1 MTSSNSDDLF
11 STRRAGV
18 LLHPTCLP
26 GSWGV
31 LGASARTFTDF
42 LADCSLSIWQ
52 TLPIGPTH
60 RDLSPY
66 QSLSAHAG
74 NPDFI
79 DLYELVETGLLADR
93 ELSQPA
99 PEVRHHLLTLAA
111 KRFFSSDGG
120 GRNGLDRAAYQ
131 RFRAANDYWLDDF
144 CLFWA
149 IREIQDSP
157 GWLQWP
163 EPLKDRDRGAL
174 RDFVDQN
181 RSRLARIR
189 FEQFLFHY
197 QWQAL
202 RNHAREKGIL
212 LFGDIPIFVAHDSAD
227 VWANRHLFKLDERGE
242 STVVAG
248 VPPDYFS
255 SEGQHWGNPLYNWEA
270 MAADG
275 YQWWLERLE
284 SQRHLFDLIRIDHF
298 RGLQAYWEI
307 PAATPEPR
315 HGYWAPGPGAPFLD
329 ACFTRFP
336 DLPLVAENL
345 GVISDDV
352 EGLRKRFRL
361 PGMTVMQF
369 GFDGSPDNP
378 HLLHNH
384 HARDIV
390 YTGTHDNDTTLGWY
404 QSLDDPTRRYVN
416 DYLGT
421 TGEGMPWPLID
432 AAFRSVCSLAIV
444 PMQDF
449 MGLGTEA
456 RFNTPGTVVNNW
468 IWQLDWNL
476 CKKELSRIIADSVRQ
491 HGRWAPPMSLTVF

>member
-1 MTSSNSDDLF
+1 MTSSSASDLF
-11 STRRAGV
+11 SMRRAGV
-18 LLHPTCLP
+18 LLHPTCIP
-26 GSWGV
+26 GPWGV
-31 LGASARTFTDF
+31 LGASARTFVDF
-42 LADCSLSIWQ
+42 LADSGLSVWQ

-60 RDLSPY
+60 PDLSPY

-74 NPDFI
+74 NPHLI
-79 DLYELVETGLLADR
+79 DLSELVEDGLLAEV
-93 ELSQPA
+93 ELTQPDA
-99 PEVRHHLLTLAA
+99 DTRHQLLTLAA
-111 KRFFSSDGG
+111 RRFF
-120 GRNGLDRAAYQ
+120 RNEGKGLSGLDLAGYQ
-131 RFRAANDYWLDDF
+131 HFRDINGYWLDEF
-144 CLFWA
+144 CLFCG
-149 IREIQDSP
+149 IREVQVSP
-157 GWLQWP
+157 GWLHWP
-163 EPLKDRDRGAL
+163 PPLRDRDATAL
-174 RDFVDQN
+174 RSFIEQHQP
-181 RSRLARIR
+181 RLDRIG
-189 FEQFLFHY
+189 FEQFLFYH

-202 RNHAREKGIL
+202 RDYARGKGTL

-242 STVVAG
+242 PTVIAG

-255 SEGQHWGNPLYNWEA
+255 PEGQHWGNPLYDWQA
-270 MAADG
+270 MARDG

-307 PAATPEPR
+307 PAKTPEPR
-315 HGYWAPGPGAPFLD
+315 FGGWVAGPGDHFLE

-352 EGLRKRFRL
+352 EVLRKRFRL

-369 GFDGSPDNP
+369 GFDGSPNNP

-384 HARDIV
+384 NPRDLV

-404 QSLDDPTRRYVN
+404 QSLDEPTRRYVN
-416 DYLGT
+416 DYLGA
-421 TGEGMPWPLID
+421 TGDGMPWPIID

-444 PMQDF
+444 PLQDF

-468 IWQLDWNL
+468 VWQLDWNL
-476 CKKELSRIIADSVRQ
+476 CRNDLSNRIAETVKR
-491 HGRWAPPMSLTVF
+491 HGRLP

>member
-1 MTSSNSDDLF
+1 MTSGIISGTPDDLF

-26 GSWGV
+26 GPWGV
-31 LGASARTFTDF
+31 LGASARTFVDF
-42 LADCSLSIWQ
+42 MAKSGLRIWQ

-60 RDLSPY
+60 KDLSPY

-79 DLYELVETGLLADR
+79 DLYELVEAGLLADH
-93 ELSQPA
+93 ELSRPD
-99 PEVRHHLLTLAA
+99 PEARHQLLTHAA
-111 KRFFSSDGG
+111 QRFFDNGG
-120 GRNGLDRAAYQ
+120 TGLNSLDHAAFQ
-131 RFRAANDYWLDDF
+131 RFRAANDYWLEDF
-144 CLFWA
+144 CLFGA
-149 IREIQDSP
+149 IREVQASP

-163 EPLKDRDRGAL
+163 KSLRDRDHAAL
-174 RDFVDQN
+174 QSFVEQN
-181 RSRLARIR
+181 QPRLARIR
-189 FEQFLFHY
+189 FEQFLFHH

-202 RNHAREKGIL
+202 REYARGQGIL

-242 STVVAG
+242 LTVVAG

-255 SEGQHWGNPLYNWEA
+255 PDGQHWGNPLYDWEV
-270 MAADG
+270 MARDG

-284 SQRHLFDLIRIDHF
+284 SQRQLFDLIRIDHF

-307 PAATPEPR
+307 PAATPLPR
-315 HGYWAPGPGAPFLD
+315 YGYWVTGPGAHFLE
-329 ACFTRFP
+329 ACFQRFP

-345 GVISDDV
+345 GIISDDV
-352 EGLRKRFRL
+352 EELRKGFRL
-361 PGMTVMQF
+361 PGMVVMQF

-384 HARDIV
+384 HSRDLV

-404 QSLDDPTRRYVN
+404 RSLDEHTRRYVD

-421 TGEGMPWPLID
+421 SGEDMPWPVID
-432 AAFRSVCSLAIV
+432 GAFRSACSMAIV

-468 IWQLDWNL
+468 VWQLDWNL
-476 CKKELSRIIADSVRQ
+476 CRSDLSNLVAESIQR
-491 HGRWAPPMSLTVF
+491 HGRLPYV

>member
-1 MTSSNSDDLF
+1 MTVGSTNDLF
-11 STRRAGV
+11 STRRAGA

-26 GSWGV
+26 GPWGV
-31 LGASARTFTDF
+31 LGASARKFVDF
-42 LADCSLSIWQ
+42 LADSGLSVWQ

-74 NPDFI
+74 NPEFI
-79 DLYELVETGLLADR
+79 DLFELVVSGLLTEADLAEPGTNATEATKQR
-93 ELSQPA
+93 EDSFA
-99 PEVRHHLLTLAA
+99 LAA
-111 KRFFSSDGG
+111 KRFFNQDGQDSNNTDQAG
-120 GRNGLDRAAYQ
+120 FQ
-131 RFRAANDYWLDDF
+131 RFREANDYWLDDF
-144 CLFWA
+144 CLFCA
-149 IREIQDSP
+149 IREVQAVP

-163 EPLKDRDRGAL
+163 ESLRDRDSGAL
-174 RDFVDQN
+174 RDFMDQN
-181 RSRLARIR
+181 QERLGRIR
-189 FEQFLFHY
+189 FEQFVFQQ
-197 QWQAL
+197 QWHHL
-202 RNHAREKGIL
+202 REYARARGVL

-255 SEGQHWGNPLYNWEA
+255 PNGQHWGNPLYNWEA
-270 MAADG
+270 MAGED

-307 PAATPEPR
+307 PAQTPEPR
-315 HGYWAPGPGAPFLD
+315 YGYWVAGPGDRFLE
-329 ACFTRFP
+329 ACFNRFP

-345 GVISDDV
+345 GIISDDV
-352 EGLRKRFRL
+352 EELRKRFHL

-384 HARDIV
+384 HARDLV

-404 QSLDDPTRRYVN
+404 RSLDDHTRRNVN
-416 DYLGT
+416 EYLGT
-421 TGEGMPWPLID
+421 SGDGMPWPVID
-432 AAFRSVCSLAIV
+432 AAFRSACSLAIV

-449 MGLGTEA
+449 LGLGTEA

-468 IWQLDWNL
+468 VWQLDWNL
-476 CKKELSRIIADSVRQ
+476 LSKGLSYRISESVRQ
-491 HGRWAPPMSLTVF
+491 HGRGA

>member
-1 MTSSNSDDLF
+1 MTLSCSHDLF
-11 STRRAGV
+11 STRKAGV
-18 LLHPTCLP
+18 LLHPTSLP
-26 GSWGV
+26 GDWGV
-31 LGASARTFTDF
+31 MGASARRFIDF
-42 LADCSLSIWQ
+42 LADSGVSIWQ

-74 NPDFI
+74 NPEFI
-79 DLYELVETGLLADR
+79 DLSELTRTGLLAEH
-93 ELSQPA
+93 ELKQSTP
-99 PEVRHHLLTLAA
+99 RHQLLSLAA
-111 KRFFSSDGG
+111 QRFHDNRSP
-120 GRNGLDRAAYQ
+120 GLDGMDQAGYRH
-131 RFRAANDYWLDDF
+131 FRKANDYWLGDF
-144 CLFWA
+144 CLFCA
-149 IREIQDSP
+149 IREVQASP

-163 EPLKDRDRGAL
+163 ESLRDRHPDAL
-174 RDFVDQN
+174 QEFMDHNSQ
-181 RSRLARIR
+181 RLYRIG
-189 FEQFLFHY
+189 FEQFLFNH

-202 RNHAREKGIL
+202 RRYARDREVL

-227 VWANRHLFKLDERGE
+227 VWANRHLFKIDEQGE
-242 STVVAG
+242 PTVVAG

-255 SEGQHWGNPLYNWEA
+255 SDGQHWGNPLYDWEA
-270 MAADG
+270 MAERG

-284 SQRHLFDLIRIDHF
+284 SQHHLFDLIRIDHF

-307 PAATPEPR
+307 PAETPQPR
-315 HGYWAPGPGAPFLD
+315 YGYWVPGPGDHFLE
-329 ACFTRFP
+329 ACFSRFP

-345 GVISDDV
+345 GIISNEV
-352 EGLRKRFRL
+352 EELRKRFRL

-378 HLLHNH
+378 HLLNNH
-384 HARDIV
+384 HPRDLV
-390 YTGTHDNDTTLGWY
+390 YTGTHDNDTTMGWY
-404 QSLDDPTRRYVN
+404 QSLDDHTRHYVN

-421 TGEGMPWPLID
+421 TGECMPWPVIE

-449 MGLGTEA
+449 MGLGTDA

-476 CKKELSRIIADSVRQ
+476 CPEDLSKRIAELVQRHERFPQ
-491 HGRWAPPMSLTVF
+491 H

>member
-1 MTSSNSDDLF
+1 MTSGTKDDLL
-11 STRRAGV
+11 SNRRAGV

-26 GSWGV
+26 GPWGV
-31 LGASARTFTDF
+31 LGASARTFVDF
-42 LADCSLSIWQ
+42 MAESGLSIWQ
-52 TLPIGPTH
+52 TLPLGPTH
-60 RDLSPY
+60 PDLSPY

-74 NPDFI
+74 NPHFI
-79 DLYELVETGLLADR
+79 DLSELMEEGLLTDQELV
-93 ELSQPA
+93 QPA
-99 PEVRHHLLTLAA
+99 PETRTQLLTLAA
-111 KRFFSSDGG
+111 GRFFNNQGKGQNGFDQGG
-120 GRNGLDRAAYQ
+120 YQHFRETNG
-131 RFRAANDYWLDDF
+131 YWLDDF
-144 CLFWA
+144 CLFCG
-149 IREIQDSP
+149 IRELQASP

-163 EPLKDRDRGAL
+163 ESLRDRDTGTL
-174 RDFVDQN
+174 RAFVDQN
-181 RSRLARIR
+181 QTRLARIR

-202 RNHAREKGIL
+202 RDYARSSGVL

-227 VWANRHLFKLDERGE
+227 VWANRHLFKLDHQGQP
-242 STVVAG
+242 TVVAG

-255 SEGQHWGNPLYNWEA
+255 PDGQHWGNPLYNWEA
-270 MAADG
+270 MALEG
-275 YQWWLERLE
+275 YRWWLERLE

-307 PAATPEPR
+307 PSATPEPR
-315 HGYWAPGPGAPFLD
+315 YGYWVPGPGDHFLE
-329 ACFTRFP
+329 ACFNRFP

-345 GVISDDV
+345 GIIGDDV
-352 EGLRKRFRL
+352 EELRKRFRL

-369 GFDGSPDNP
+369 GFDGSPNNP

-384 HARDIV
+384 RSGDLV

-404 QSLDDPTRRYVN
+404 QSLDDHTRQYVN
-416 DYLGT
+416 AYLGDS
-421 TGEGMPWPLID
+421 GETMPWPVIE

-468 IWQLDWNL
+468 VWQLDWNL
-476 CKKELSRIIADSVRQ
+476 CRKGLSKIIAESAQR
-491 HGRWAPPMSLTVF
+491 HGRSS

>member
-1 MTSSNSDDLF
+1 MTSNCTDDLF

-26 GSWGV
+26 GAWGV
-31 LGASARTFTDF
+31 LGASARTFVDF
-42 LADCSLSIWQ
+42 LADSGLGVWQ

-60 RDLSPY
+60 PDLSPY

-74 NPDFI
+74 NPHFI
-79 DLYELVETGLLADR
+79 DLSELVEDGLLTET
-93 ELSQPA
+93 ELVAPA
-99 PEVRHHLLTLAA
+99 PVTRHQLLTRAA
-111 KRFFSSDGG
+111 QHFFNNEGK
-120 GRNGLDRAAYQ
+120 GRNGFDQAGYQ
-131 RFRAANDYWLDDF
+131 HFRQTNDYWLDDF
-144 CLFWA
+144 CLFCG
-149 IREIQDSP
+149 IREVQASQ

-163 EPLKDRDRGAL
+163 EPLRDRDAGAL
-174 RDFVDQN
+174 QDFIDHN
-181 RSRLARIR
+181 HSRLARIR
-189 FEQFLFHY
+189 FEQFLFHH

-202 RNHAREKGIL
+202 RDYARGRGIL

-227 VWANRHLFKLDERGE
+227 VWANRHLFKLDEQGE
-242 STVVAG
+242 PTVVAG

-255 SEGQHWGNPLYNWEA
+255 PDGQHWGNPLYNWEA
-270 MAADG
+270 MALDG

-284 SQRHLFDLIRIDHF
+284 SQRDLFDLIRIDHF
-298 RGLQAYWEI
+298 RGLRAYWEI
-307 PAATPEPR
+307 PAKTPEPR
-315 HGYWAPGPGAPFLD
+315 FGYWVAGPGDQFLG

-345 GVISDDV
+345 GIISDDV
-352 EGLRKRFRL
+352 EELRKQFCL

-384 HARDIV
+384 HSRDLV

-404 QSLDDPTRRYVN
+404 QSLDDHTRRYVN
-416 DYLGT
+416 AYLGAS
-421 TGEGMPWPLID
+421 GDDMPWPVIE
-432 AAFRSVCSLAIV
+432 AAFRSACSLAMV

-449 MGLGTEA
+449 LGLGTEA

-468 IWQLDWNL
+468 IWQLEWNL
-476 CKKELSRIIADSVRQ
+476 CGNDLSNRIAESVRR
-491 HGRWAPPMSLTVF
+491 HGRLP

>member
-1 MTSSNSDDLF
+1 MISGSDSDLF
-11 STRRAGV
+11 SIRRAGV

-26 GSWGV
+26 GSLGV
-31 LGASARTFTDF
+31 LGAGARRYVDF
-42 LADCSLSIWQ
+42 LAASGITVWQ

-74 NPDFI
+74 NQDFI
-79 DLYELVETGLLADR
+79 DLSELLQVGLLADA
-93 ELSQPA
+93 ELAQPIA
-99 PEVRHHLLTLAA
+99 ESRQQLLAIAA
-111 KRFFSSDGG
+111 QRFFDGKG
-120 GRNGLDRAAYQ
+120 AVHSGLDLTGFDD
-131 RFRAANDYWLDDF
+131 FRAKNDYWLDDF
-144 CLFWA
+144 CLFCA
-149 IREIQDSP
+149 IREVQGSP

-163 EPLKDRDRGAL
+163 DSLRDRNPAAL
-174 RDFVDQN
+174 TTFIDQN
-181 RSRLARIR
+181 QHRLARIR
-189 FEQFLFHY
+189 FEQFLFNH

-202 RNHAREKGIL
+202 RNYARGKGIL

-227 VWANRHLFKLDERGE
+227 VWANRHLFKLDSQGE
-242 STVVAG
+242 PTVIAG

-255 SEGQHWGNPLYNWEA
+255 PEGQHWGNPLYNWQA

-275 YQWWLERLE
+275 YQWWLDRLE

-307 PAATPEPR
+307 PAGTPEPR
-315 HGYWAPGPGAPFLD
+315 HGYWVPGPRDHFLQ
-329 ACFTRFP
+329 ACFDRFP

-345 GVISDDV
+345 GIISDDV
-352 EGLRKRFRL
+352 EELRKRFRL

-384 HARDIV
+384 HARDLV

-404 QSLDDPTRRYVN
+404 RSLDDHTRRYVN

-421 TGEGMPWPLID
+421 TGEGMPWPVIE
-432 AAFRSVCSLAIV
+432 AAFRSVCSLAVV

-449 MGLGTEA
+449 LGLGTEA
-456 RFNTPGTVVNNW
+456 RFNTPGTITNNW
-468 IWQLDWNL
+468 IWQLDWNF
-476 CKKELSRIIADSVRQ
+476 CEEDLSNHIAEMVYR
-491 HGRWAPPMSLTVF
+491 HGRFPSV

>member
-1 MTSSNSDDLF
+1 MTSSSASDLF
-11 STRRAGV
+11 SMRRAGV
-18 LLHPTCLP
+18 LLHPTCIP
-26 GSWGV
+26 GPWGV
-31 LGASARTFTDF
+31 LGTSARTFVDF
-42 LADCSLSIWQ
+42 LADSGLSVWQ

-60 RDLSPY
+60 PDLSPY

-74 NPDFI
+74 NPHLI
-79 DLYELVETGLLADR
+79 DLSELVEDGLLAEV
-93 ELSQPA
+93 ELTQPDA
-99 PEVRHHLLTLAA
+99 DTRHQLLTLAA
-111 KRFFSSDGG
+111 RRFF
-120 GRNGLDRAAYQ
+120 RNEGKGLSGLDLAGYQ
-131 RFRAANDYWLDDF
+131 HFRDINGYWLDEF
-144 CLFWA
+144 CLFCG
-149 IREIQDSP
+149 IREVQVSP
-157 GWLQWP
+157 GWLHWP
-163 EPLKDRDRGAL
+163 PPLRDRDATAL
-174 RDFVDQN
+174 QSFIEQHQP
-181 RSRLARIR
+181 RLDRIG
-189 FEQFLFHY
+189 FEQFLFYH

-202 RNHAREKGIL
+202 RDYARGKGTL

-242 STVVAG
+242 PTVIAG

-255 SEGQHWGNPLYNWEA
+255 PEGQHWGNPLYDWQA
-270 MAADG
+270 MARDG

-307 PAATPEPR
+307 PAKTPEPR
-315 HGYWAPGPGAPFLD
+315 FGGWVAGPGDHFLE

-352 EGLRKRFRL
+352 EELRKRFRL

-369 GFDGSPDNP
+369 GFDGSPNNP

-384 HARDIV
+384 HPRDLV

-404 QSLDDPTRRYVN
+404 QSLDEPTRRYVN
-416 DYLGT
+416 DYLGA
-421 TGEGMPWPLID
+421 TGKDMPWPVID

-444 PMQDF
+444 PLQDF

-468 IWQLDWNL
+468 VWQLDWNL
-476 CKKELSRIIADSVRQ
+476 CRNELSNRIAETVKR
-491 HGRWAPPMSLTVF
+491 HGRLP